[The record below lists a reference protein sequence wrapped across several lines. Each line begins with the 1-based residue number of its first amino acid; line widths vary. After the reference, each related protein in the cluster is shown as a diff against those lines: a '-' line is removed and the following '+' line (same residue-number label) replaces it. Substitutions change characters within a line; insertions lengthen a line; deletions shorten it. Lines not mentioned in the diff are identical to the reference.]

1 MTKKFNYLCHRENT
15 KTVRLSSDIYVTK
28 HLADVNTSFSE
39 TENVTLIE
47 ELRSGSVDAAERL
60 FSKYQKR
67 LYSYILSSVKDDS
80 IARDLLQEA
89 MLKAFVSI
97 KRGQYHEDG
106 RFEPWLVRIARNVL
120 MDHYRDRKRFHQVHS
135 DREVSMLPDTFASS
149 ITPDNELMVSQQRTQ
164 VRELIQELPETQK
177 EVVIL
182 RHFLGLTFQEIAT
195 HTGVSINTALGRMRY
210 ALINLRKIASEQ
222 QLLDFT
228 RG

>member
-1 MTKKFNYLCHRENT
+1 MTKKFDYLCHRENT

-47 ELRSGSVDAAERL
+47 ELRNGSVDAAERL

-80 IARDLLQEA
+80 IARDLSQEA

-135 DREVSMLPDTFASS
+135 DREVSMLPDTFTSS
-149 ITPDNELMVSQQRTQ
+149 ITPDNELMASQQ
-164 VRELIQELPETQK
+164 
-177 EVVIL
+177 VVIL

>member
-1 MTKKFNYLCHRENT
+1 M
-15 KTVRLSSDIYVTK
+15 
-28 HLADVNTSFSE
+28 
-39 TENVTLIE
+39 
-47 ELRSGSVDAAERL
+47 
-60 FSKYQKR
+60 
-67 LYSYILSSVKDDS
+67 
-80 IARDLLQEA
+80 
-89 MLKAFVSI
+89 KAFVSI

-149 ITPDNELMVSQQRTQ
+149 MSTDNDLLAAQQRTQ
-164 VRELIQELPETQK
+164 VRELIRELPESQK

-210 ALINLRKIASEQ
+210 ALINLRKIAAEQ
-222 QLLDFT
+222 QLFEYGAT
-228 RG
+228 QFN

>member
-1 MTKKFNYLCHRENT
+1 MTKKFDYLCHRENT

-80 IARDLLQEA
+80 IARNLLQEA
-89 MLKAFVSI
+89 ML
-97 KRGQYHEDG
+97 
-106 RFEPWLVRIARNVL
+106 
-120 MDHYRDRKRFHQVHS
+120 HQVHS

>member
-1 MTKKFNYLCHRENT
+1 
-15 KTVRLSSDIYVTK
+15 
-28 HLADVNTSFSE
+28 VNTSFSE
-39 TENVTLIE
+39 SENVTLIE
-47 ELRSGSVDAAERL
+47 ELQGGSVDAAERL
-60 FSKYQKR
+60 FTKYQKR
-67 LYSYILSSVKDDS
+67 LYGYILASVKEDNL
-80 IARDLLQEA
+80 ARDLLQET
-89 MLKAFVSI
+89 MMKAFVSI

-149 ITPDNELMVSQQRTQ
+149 MSTDNDLLAAQQRTQ
-164 VRELIQELPETQK
+164 VRELIRELPESQK

-210 ALINLRKIASEQ
+210 ALINLRKIAAEQ
-222 QLLDFT
+222 QLFEYGAT
-228 RG
+228 QFN

>member
-1 MTKKFNYLCHRENT
+1 M
-15 KTVRLSSDIYVTK
+15 
-28 HLADVNTSFSE
+28 NTSFSE

-47 ELRSGSVDAAERL
+47 ELRNGNVDAAERL
-60 FSKYQKR
+60 FSKYQSR
-67 LYSYILSSVKDDS
+67 LYLYIFASVKDDV
-80 IARDLLQEA
+80 IAHDLLQDA
-89 MLKAFVSI
+89 MMKAFLSI

-106 RFEPWLVRIARNVL
+106 RFEPWLLRIARNVL

-135 DREVSMLPDTFASS
+135 DREVSMLPDTLASS
-149 ITPDNELMVSQQRTQ
+149 TMPDLGIISSQERSQ
-164 VRELIQELPETQK
+164 VRNLIQELPESQK

-222 QLLDFT
+222 HILDCY
-228 RG
+228 RA

>member
-1 MTKKFNYLCHRENT
+1 M
-15 KTVRLSSDIYVTK
+15 
-28 HLADVNTSFSE
+28 NTSFSE

-47 ELRSGSVDAAERL
+47 SVRGGSVDAAERL
-60 FSKYQKR
+60 FSKYQTR
-67 LYSYILSSVKDDS
+67 LYHYIFASVKDD
-80 IARDLLQEA
+80 AVAHDLLQDA
-89 MLKAFVSI
+89 MMKAFVSI

-106 RFEPWLVRIARNVL
+106 RFEPWLIRIARNVL

-135 DREVSMLPDTFASS
+135 DREVSMLPDTFAGSV
-149 ITPDNELMVSQQRTQ
+149 TPDADIITSQERSQ
-164 VRELIQELPETQK
+164 VRTLIQELPESQC

-222 QLLDFT
+222 QMFDYSHA
-228 RG
+228 